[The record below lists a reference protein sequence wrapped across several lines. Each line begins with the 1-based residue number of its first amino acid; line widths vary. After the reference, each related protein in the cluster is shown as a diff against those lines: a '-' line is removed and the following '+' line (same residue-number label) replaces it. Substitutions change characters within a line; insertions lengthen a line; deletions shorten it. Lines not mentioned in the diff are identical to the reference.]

1 MARVYTTRQLLDP
14 NMISILNKQ
23 AANKLQFETE
33 QNKAKYDAIRKAL
46 GTAGSVG
53 QNIYEQSKRASEMED
68 EWSISPEVLND
79 PVYKAAREEYIRT
92 GSSGPLQQYIL
103 QKQTADARKEESKLR
118 SEQAAKDKAWHDAVR
133 LAQARPEYSKVQKA
147 MFDAIDAG
155 DYETADIM
163 KKQLQAYETEFG
175 SEAFGGS
182 AESMAE
188 ARKKSAKAATQ
199 KAAREKADQEELE
212 MGERNLKAIQEVN
225 ENERLHKVALFKNT
239 LPTTFKTEAEK
250 QKVYDLIEK
259 NEDMTLVEKTKLL
272 DEIRSVESG
281 ATAKKKSIQSATAT
295 KAGEATG
302 KSIDEATNKNKAA
315 TYIGQK
321 MNSLNFEDIP
331 DEVRAYLKMD
341 SKGIVGWK

>member
-1 MARVYTTRQLLDP
+1 MARVYNTRQLLDP
-14 NMISILNKQ
+14 NMISILNQQ
-23 AANKLQFETE
+23 AANRLQFETG

-53 QNIYEQSKRASEMED
+53 QNMYDQSKRASEMED

-79 PVYKAAREEYIRT
+79 PVYKAAKEEYIRT

-103 QKQTADARKEESKLR
+103 QKQAADARKEESKLR
-118 SEQAAKDKAWHDAVR
+118 AEQAAKDKAWHDAVR
-133 LAQARPEYSKVQKA
+133 LAQARPEYGKVQKA

-188 ARKKSAKAATQ
+188 ARKKSAEAAAQ

-225 ENERLHKVALFKNT
+225 ENERLHRVALFKNT

-250 QKVYDLIEK
+250 QKVYDLIEE
-259 NEDMTLVEKTKLL
+259 NEDMTIAEKTKLL

-281 ATAKKKSIQSATAT
+281 ATAKKKSIQSAAAT
-295 KAGEATG
+295 KAGEKTG
-302 KSIDEATNKNKAA
+302 KAIDETSEKKKLADAGRAAIKEGKKPTRAQQKAINEG
-315 TYIGQK
+315 Y
-321 MNSLNFEDIP
+321 
-331 DEVRAYLKMD
+331 
-341 SKGIVGWK
+341 

>member
-1 MARVYTTRQLLDP
+1 MARVYNTRQLLDP

-103 QKQTADARKEESKLR
+103 QKQAVDARKEESKLR
-118 SEQAAKDKAWHDAVR
+118 AEQAAKDKAWHDAVR
-133 LAQARPEYSKVQKA
+133 LAQARPEYGKVQKA

-188 ARKKSAKAATQ
+188 ARKKSAEAAATKKAEEERLARMGENLEKEFADKSYEQRIWVETNIIPKLKNVADKAEAKTQVERMAANLTDEDRKALHAKIDAVETVGEAKQ
-199 KAAREKADQEELE
+199 KASEAAQASKAGKDTEEQL
-212 MGERNLKAIQEVN
+212 A
-225 ENERLHKVALFKNT
+225 
-239 LPTTFKTEAEK
+239 
-250 QKVYDLIEK
+250 K
-259 NEDMTLVEKTKLL
+259 NE
-272 DEIRSVESG
+272 
-281 ATAKKKSIQSATAT
+281 AAK
-295 KAGEATG
+295 
-302 KSIDEATNKNKAA
+302 
-315 TYIGQK
+315 YIGQK
-321 MNSLNFEDIP
+321 MNSLNYEDIP
-331 DEVRAYLKMD
+331 EDIRKYLKMD